1 MTADSLANQDAET
14 TELSAELTE
23 VTWQRLTHVKG
34 KGTVEKVLI
43 FIELH
48 TIYIYAVIVVLL
60 LYEYRLLYIRVFL
73 LLVCLVVCSYN
84 SFLNFEY

>member
-1 MTADSLANQDAET
+1 MAALVAAMTADSLANQDAET

-48 TIYIYAVIVVLL
+48 TIYMYAVIVVLL
-60 LYEYRLLYIRVFL
+60 LYEYRLLYIRVF
-73 LLVCLVVCSYN
+73 CYSYV
-84 SFLNFEY
+84 

>member
-1 MTADSLANQDAET
+1 MAALVAAMTADSLANQDAET

-48 TIYIYAVIVVLL
+48 TIYIYIYAVIVVLL
-60 LYEYRLLYIRVFL
+60 SYEYRLLYIRVF
-73 LLVCLVVCSYN
+73 CYSYV
-84 SFLNFEY
+84 